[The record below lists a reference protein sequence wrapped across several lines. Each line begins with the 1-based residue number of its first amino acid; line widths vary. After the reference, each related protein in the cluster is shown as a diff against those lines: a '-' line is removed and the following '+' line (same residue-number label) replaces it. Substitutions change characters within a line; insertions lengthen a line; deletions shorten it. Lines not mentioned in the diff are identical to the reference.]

1 MCYLATI
8 SEWFNNERFLGHH
21 NSEWVAGAAIILIIV
36 VSAWFLCKLWKT
48 GHKRWFWVVLS
59 ILLSVLTG
67 GLLPI
72 LLLYLLLPLGFL
84 WLCVRIVRHA
94 WKG

>member
-1 MCYLATI
+1 MCYLATVD
-8 SEWFNNERFLGHH
+8 EWLSNYNHERFLGHH
-21 NSEWVAGAAIILIIV
+21 YTEWITGAVIILVALVLI
-36 VSAWFLCKLWKT
+36 WFLQELWKRD
-48 GHKRWFWVVLS
+48 HKVFWVVLS

-72 LLLYLLLPLGFL
+72 LLLPFDVL
-84 WLCVRIVRHA
+84 WLCVRIIRHA